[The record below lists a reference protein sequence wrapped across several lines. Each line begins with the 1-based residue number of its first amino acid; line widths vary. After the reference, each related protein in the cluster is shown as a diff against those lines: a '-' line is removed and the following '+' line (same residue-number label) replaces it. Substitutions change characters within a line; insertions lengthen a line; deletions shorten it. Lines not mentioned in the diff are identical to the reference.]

1 MVGVIDGFRWCIL
14 GGQPPLYLLGLAAS
28 ACVAV
33 FFLWF
38 GLYRFRTMEKSFADL
53 I

>member
-14 GGQPPLYLLGLAAS
+14 GAETPLYFPGLVVGVVVTTFFMWLG
-28 ACVAV
+28 V
-33 FFLWF
+33 
-38 GLYRFRTMEKSFADL
+38 RQFRKFEKTFADV